1 MSKKYDVLI
10 QPFDYDKDRIYITF
24 GYNFG
29 FTLQEYQIDNEIYR
43 VNPASILFLANIK
56 KQFAQEILG
65 KNIEISVNPGNTT
78 ISFVSN
84 SKKIEEDIKKLNQFL
99 LYNPNEVFEKNK
111 KEFVEEYLTKEN
123 DFPDI
128 FNLSIL
134 EFLGQNKRF
143 SRYNLFNQIQKI
155 TSEDVRFV
163 QEILFQGMESKVFIL
178 GNVEENV
185 IQMFEKE
192 ISISHNPYRPESI
205 IFPLAPDDIVSK
217 KIVVKERGKRGLLI
231 HSNPNFFEEKNELL
245 YTSEDVFLTYQILTE
260 HYKKFQPI
268 LAIDGADMGMYIP
281 EINKI
286 ERHMF
291 NDEILTKYIE
301 QIRRQNNYL
310 LEEKPKVYTNLFV
323 VLWLSGVN
331 YLEYNKS
338 IITKSLETIRNN
350 FLIVLDESLFCTV
363 NCK

>member
-10 QPFDYDKDRIYITF
+10 QPFDYDKDRIYVTF
-24 GYNFG
+24 GYTFG
-29 FTLQEYQIDNEIYR
+29 FALQEYRIDNEIYR

-56 KQFAQEILG
+56 KRFAQEILG

-78 ISFVSN
+78 LSFVSN

-143 SRYNLFNQIQKI
+143 SRYNLFNQIQKV

-178 GNVEENV
+178 GNVNENV

-192 ISISHNPYRPESI
+192 ISLSNNSYHPESI
-205 IFPLAPDDIVSK
+205 FFPLTSDDIVPK
-217 KIVVKERGKRGLLI
+217 EIVVKERGKRGVLI
-231 HSNPNFFEEKNELL
+231 HSNPSFFKEKNELL

-286 ERHMF
+286 ERHIF
-291 NDEILTKYIE
+291 NDEILIKYIE
-301 QIRRQNNYL
+301 KIRQQNNYL
-310 LEEKPKVYTNLFV
+310 LQEKPKIYANLFV

-331 YLEYNKS
+331 YLEYNSS
-338 IITKSLETIRNN
+338 IITESLEAIRTS
-350 FLIVLDESLFCTV
+350 FSIVLDDSLFCIV
-363 NCK
+363 NSN

>member
-99 LYNPNEVFEKNK
+99 LYNPNEVFE
-111 KEFVEEYLTKEN
+111 TKEN

-205 IFPLAPDDIVSK
+205 IFPLAPDDIVPK

>member
-10 QPFDYDKDRIYITF
+10 QPFDYDKDRIYVTL

-84 SKKIEEDIKKLNQFL
+84 SKKIEKDIKKLNQFL

-143 SRYNLFNQIQKI
+143 SRYNLFNQIQEV

-178 GNVEENV
+178 GNVEEDV
-185 IQMFEKE
+185 IQMFE
-192 ISISHNPYRPESI
+192 
-205 IFPLAPDDIVSK
+205 
-217 KIVVKERGKRGLLI
+217 
-231 HSNPNFFEEKNELL
+231 NELL
-245 YTSEDVFLTYQILTE
+245 YTSGDVFLTYQILTE
-260 HYKKFQPI
+260 HFKKFQPI

-286 ERHMF
+286 EQHIF

-323 VLWLSGVN
+323 ILWLSGVN
-331 YLEYNKS
+331 YLEYKKS
-338 IITKSLETIRNN
+338 IITKSLETIRNS
-350 FLIVLDESLFCTV
+350 FSIVLDKSLFCTV

>member
-192 ISISHNPYRPESI
+192 ISISHNPYP
-205 IFPLAPDDIVSK
+205 
-217 KIVVKERGKRGLLI
+217 
-231 HSNPNFFEEKNELL
+231 
-245 YTSEDVFLTYQILTE
+245 SEDVFLTYQILTE